1 MKKLLLPLV
10 AIIAASCSPFPQ
22 DGTAKTVYVSVSLT
36 YEDSQ
41 KAIPL
46 PYTDNDARAFR
57 DEMKFLAEASGMAFE
72 AHEFIEEGSHL
83 AEKRT
88 KAIYGRDSLLAYIR
102 RLCPGPDDIIIFYFS
117 GHGILSEGESQ
128 LAIGPDCGREDMLP
142 VRDIREA
149 LASLPGRKCMVI
161 DSCQSGSESAAAGT
175 GETFGSGGEYLG
187 RDILSAFCEAVAMS
201 FTAAA
206 SDGVYVLSA
215 CTARQNSSAGAS
227 MPGYTGSEGYSV
239 FTYCLL
245 RSLGYD
251 FAEQEARLPAVGM
264 VTFYSL
270 YQGVLESI
278 PDEFAARLTA
288 QATRQPLD
296 LVLFSYC

>member
-1 MKKLLLPLV
+1 MKKLLLPLM

-46 PYTDNDARAFR
+46 PYTDNDARVFR
-57 DEMKFLAEASGMAFE
+57 DEMKLLAEASGMAFE

-102 RLCPGPDDIIIFYFS
+102 GLGPGPDDIIIFYFS

-161 DSCQSGSESAAAGT
+161 DSCS
-175 GETFGSGGEYLG
+175 
-187 RDILSAFCEAVAMS
+187 
-201 FTAAA
+201 
-206 SDGVYVLSA
+206 
-215 CTARQNSSAGAS
+215 
-227 MPGYTGSEGYSV
+227 
-239 FTYCLL
+239 
-245 RSLGYD
+245 
-251 FAEQEARLPAVGM
+251 
-264 VTFYSL
+264 
-270 YQGVLESI
+270 
-278 PDEFAARLTA
+278 
-288 QATRQPLD
+288 
-296 LVLFSYC
+296 